1 MGAIMAM
8 KLKEVTILPKVKY
21 NEVRRRRIQREREM
35 YLKEAKLEH
44 QLEKDDQKIA
54 MASIRTLDQQLEGEL
69 AANEHDQL
77 DSLVKTMLIKP

>member
-1 MGAIMAM
+1 
-8 KLKEVTILPKVKY
+8 
-21 NEVRRRRIQREREM
+21 M

-69 AANEHDQL
+69 AANEHD
-77 DSLVKTMLIKP
+77 